1 MTSKKPL
8 PFNPGR
14 LADALTPKLYPRGWG
29 KPVKLKLE
37 RERRARLLR
46 KGTTTAELNLAALL
60 NGCAPQIR
68 CRSGACPECTYAAQ
82 TLYGRMLRTFIDA
95 HKGSKTIA
103 MVTIILPALIP
114 PGTLSKAEHQRTAER
129 LKYALRAA
137 SVPWLVG
144 GVDLSFNEHA
154 TGRYPPGWSWH
165 VHGFVATKDIDKLRK
180 RLKRR
185 FPPTDAVPRPV
196 KVVVWD
202 GRLEALRYVLK
213 GDFERRVGRDDGVR
227 HGPFGR
233 QRTCRVTDKQR
244 LRSHEK
250 RDLMLHLHNIGLQG
264 RLFFRC
270 AQFQNSGTPKIVLR
284 KPK

>member
-1 MTSKKPL
+1 MVKMIR

-14 LADALTPKLYPRGWG
+14 FADALAEKLYPRGWG
-29 KPVKLKLE
+29 KSLKPKRE

-46 KGTTTAELNLAALL
+46 KGKTPKALNLAALL
-60 NGCAPQIR
+60 DGCTRGAR
-68 CRSGACPECTYAAQ
+68 CQSGACSECTHAAQ
-82 TLYGRMLRTFIDA
+82 TLYTQMLRNFLNS
-95 HKGSKTIA
+95 HGGSRTLT

-114 PGTLSKAEHQRTAER
+114 PGTLSKAEHQRAAER

-137 SVPWLVG
+137 GVPWLVG

-154 TGRYPPGWSWH
+154 TGRYPRGWSWH
-165 VHGFVATKDIDKLRK
+165 VHGFVATKNIAKLKK

-196 KVVVWD
+196 KVVKWD
-202 GRLEALRYVLK
+202 GRSAALEYTFK
-213 GDFERRVGRDDGVR
+213 NDFERRVGRDDGVR
-227 HGPFGR
+227 RMAFGR
-233 QRTCRVTDKQR
+233 KRTCRVTEKQR

-250 RDLMLHLHNIGLQG
+250 RDLLLHLHEIGLQG
-264 RLFFRC
+264 RLLFRC

-284 KPK
+284 KR